1 LELLN
6 GSGFLVNL
14 QNNHSNPSLN
24 ISFFSR
30 YHYTV
35 YVPSN
40 ESITALQESGTL
52 PTWEQIEAEADSAIK
67 AKKTDIICNFIKY
80 HIQDNAV
87 FVDKNPFTST
97 FETANM
103 NNTTKVFYTLNV
115 HDNNNAMQVTDK
127 LGNVRNVTS
136 DPELHNLIAREYMY
150 DSADKLTASR
160 LFSSAN
166 VVVHQIDGVLMYDRN
181 QFK

>member
-1 LELLN
+1 MLN
-6 GSGFLVNL
+6 GSGLLTNL

-35 YVPSN
+35 YVPTN
-40 ESITALQESGTL
+40 EVITALQETGGL
-52 PTWEQIEAEADSAIK
+52 PTWEQIEAEADTAIK
-67 AKKTDIICNFIKY
+67 SKKTEIINNFIKY

-87 FVDKNPFTST
+87 FVDHNSLNATY
-97 FETANM
+97 ETATM
-103 NNTTKVFYTLNV
+103 NNATKVFYTLTLNEG
-115 HDNNNAMQVTDK
+115 NNAMSVTDK
-127 LGNVRNVTS
+127 LGHVRNVTS

-150 DSADKLTASR
+150 DSSDKRNANK

-166 VVVHQIDGVLMYDRN
+166 VVVHQIDGALMYDSN